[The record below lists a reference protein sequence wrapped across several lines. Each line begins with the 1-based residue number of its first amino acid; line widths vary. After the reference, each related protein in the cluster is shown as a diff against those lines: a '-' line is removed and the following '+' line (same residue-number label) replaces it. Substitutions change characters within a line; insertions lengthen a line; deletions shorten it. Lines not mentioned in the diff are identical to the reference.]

1 MEKGTV
7 KWFNSTKGY
16 GFIQPKTGNG
26 DVFVHISEVERAGLR
41 ILNDGQA
48 IGYKLENKQGKSSAI
63 ELQLL

>member
-16 GFIQPKTGNG
+16 GFIQPETGNG

-41 ILNDGQA
+41 MLNDGQA
-48 IGYKLENKQGKSSAI
+48 IGYKLEKRQGKSSAI